1 MVPND
6 TQADQCTRC
15 RPWHGAAP
23 GGWGRRDG
31 VPVWLIPLAVDHGA
45 RASRGRRGVVM
56 FGHRRPRFKVPRKGA
71 TPHFVNWNYLKAVQ

>member
-6 TQADQCTRC
+6 TEADQCTRC

-31 VPVWLIPLAVDHGA
+31 VPVWLIPLTVDHGIG
-45 RASRGRRGVVM
+45 RAMPPPVVDRG
-56 FGHRRPRFKVPRKGA
+56 
-71 TPHFVNWNYLKAVQ
+71 

>member
-1 MVPND
+1 MVQNG

-31 VPVWLIPLAVDHGA
+31 VPVWLIPLTVDRGARGA
-45 RASRGRRGVVM
+45 RAVV
-56 FGHRRPRFKVPRKGA
+56 VVA
-71 TPHFVNWNYLKAVQ
+71 W

>member
-23 GGWGRRDG
+23 VGGGRGGG
-31 VPVWLIPLAVDHGA
+31 VPVGLMPLTVARGSPSVLVLPRAFRVPRCAMRVRAPDVRA
-45 RASRGRRGVVM
+45 RA
-56 FGHRRPRFKVPRKGA
+56 
-71 TPHFVNWNYLKAVQ
+71 

>member
-15 RPWHGAAP
+15 RPCHGAAP

-31 VPVWLIPLAVDHGA
+31 VPVWLIPLTVDRGA
-45 RASRGRRGVVM
+45 RARAVREPWGPVV
-56 FGHRRPRFKVPRKGA
+56 A
-71 TPHFVNWNYLKAVQ
+71 W

>member
-31 VPVWLIPLAVDHGA
+31 VPVWLIPLTVDHGA
-45 RASRGRRGVVM
+45 RGRCASRGRRGVVM
-56 FGHRRPRFKVPRKGA
+56 LDTDAFTFQSTAEGRDATFG
-71 TPHFVNWNYLKAVQ
+71 